1 MTNGARLR
9 RVARKGLELWLQE
22 TGREAEAVDSLIEI
36 FEAGMLWEMAYNRAK
51 NEKELVRKFKRMIQ
65 EAGE

>member
-1 MTNGARLR
+1 MTNGERLR
-9 RVARKGLELWLQE
+9 RVARKGLELWLQG

-51 NEKELVRKFKRMIQ
+51 NEKELVREFKRMIQ